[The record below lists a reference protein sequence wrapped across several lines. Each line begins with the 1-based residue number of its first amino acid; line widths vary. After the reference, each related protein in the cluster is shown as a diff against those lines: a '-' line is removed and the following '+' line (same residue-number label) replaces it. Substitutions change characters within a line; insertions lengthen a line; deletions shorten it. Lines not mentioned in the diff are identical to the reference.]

1 MAQDMDMDLCC
12 RGEHSGS
19 DEDEDE
25 DNYHTAVEDLIEDST
40 DASAIDSPDA
50 APLTPF
56 TTHNIVAL
64 AVEPSS
70 AICDLESVILQGES
84 VEAPTIVASSEATL
98 SDKPSRSSSPTLHG
112 STSKPATASSYPT
125 SSRSSN
131 PESTK
136 ATELAFTRTMRCAV
150 GTCSASAE
158 TCAHFPS
165 AQAIVRAAK
174 MSRRKAVASW
184 VRGLARRAA

>member
-12 RGEHSGS
+12 RGEHS
-19 DEDEDE
+19 DEDDE
-25 DNYHTAVEDLIEDST
+25 DNYHTAVEDLIEDSIH
-40 DASAIDSPDA
+40 ASAVDSPNA
-50 APLTPF
+50 APLAPS
-56 TTHNIVAL
+56 TTHNIVAQV
-64 AVEPSS
+64 VEPSS
-70 AICDLESVILQGES
+70 AICDLESVTPN
-84 VEAPTIVASSEATL
+84 EAPTIVALSEVPL
-98 SDKPSRSSSPTLHG
+98 SDKPSCSSSPALHG
-112 STSKPATASSYPT
+112 STSKPTTASSHPT

-131 PESTK
+131 PESIK

-150 GTCSASAE
+150 GTCSASSE

-165 AQAIVRAAK
+165 AQPIVRAAK